1 MKAIFKKLLGD
12 KKFPADY
19 SRPSEGDIKQ
29 ALSTIVDPDLN
40 KDIVTLGF
48 VRNIDITD
56 HPNGTEVRFSINLTT
71 PACPIKE
78 KFKSDAKS
86 AVKKLPGVSKVTVEM
101 TADTPSLKAT
111 GSALSGI
118 KNIIAVASGKG
129 GVGKSTT
136 AVNLAYALSKSG
148 SKVGILD
155 ADITGPSIP
164 KMTGALNPEKMEGDL
179 VVPPVKDGVKIIS
192 CSMFKTDG
200 SANILRGPMAS
211 NLVTQ
216 FFKQVKWGALDYL
229 IIDYPPGTSDIQL
242 TISQVANV
250 TAAVLVTTP
259 QEVSCQDCDKAA
271 QMFSTLNVPV
281 IGVIETMSYFQPKPH
296 EKYFIFGSGAA
307 KTISL
312 RFGIPILGEIPIE
325 QSVSEMSDK
334 GLPIVSAN
342 PNSLAAVAYSNAA
355 GQIAR
360 YLSIMHFEQKAAL
373 ESFRL
378 KWRSN

>member
-1 MKAIFKKLLGD
+1 
-12 KKFPADY
+12 
-19 SRPSEGDIKQ
+19 
-29 ALSTIVDPDLN
+29 
-40 KDIVTLGF
+40 
-48 VRNIDITD
+48 
-56 HPNGTEVRFSINLTT
+56 
-71 PACPIKE
+71 
-78 KFKSDAKS
+78 
-86 AVKKLPGVSKVTVEM
+86 M

-129 GVGKSTT
+129 VLANPLQLSIWPMHL
-136 AVNLAYALSKSG
+136 VNQG

-259 QEVSCQDCDKAA
+259 QEFLVK
-271 QMFSTLNVPV
+271 
-281 IGVIETMSYFQPKPH
+281 
-296 EKYFIFGSGAA
+296 
-307 KTISL
+307 
-312 RFGIPILGEIPIE
+312 
-325 QSVSEMSDK
+325 
-334 GLPIVSAN
+334 IVTRQHKCF
-342 PNSLAAVAYSNAA
+342 PLLTFLSLA
-355 GQIAR
+355 
-360 YLSIMHFEQKAAL
+360 L
-373 ESFRL
+373 L
-378 KWRSN
+378 KR